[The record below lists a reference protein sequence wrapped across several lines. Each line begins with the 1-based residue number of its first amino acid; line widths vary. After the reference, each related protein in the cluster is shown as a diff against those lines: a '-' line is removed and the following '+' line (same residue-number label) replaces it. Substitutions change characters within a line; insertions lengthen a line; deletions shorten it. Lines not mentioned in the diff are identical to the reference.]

1 MAAACSRG
9 GGGGLPLTRKRD
21 LLRVGGSGGGG
32 RGRSLGRSF
41 CPPSTPGRKASRGVE
56 EVLHIGN
63 PGLGSSRVLP
73 GRCSLVAPVIS
84 RSLFPCETFDPPV
97 IAKPLAI
104 LKHKTQLVSLG
115 WGGRPPVFRPGFG
128 RLKTPLPATALVP
141 RPLRRGACRG
151 GSRRRWSLGR
161 LRTAR
166 GFCATGLPIASSWIS
181 RTGSVSG
188 SRCTGERGGAF
199 ATL

>member
-1 MAAACSRG
+1 M
-9 GGGGLPLTRKRD
+9 PLTRKGD
-21 LLRVGGSGGGG
+21 LFRVGGSRGSGGG
-32 RGRSLGRSF
+32 RGLGRSF
-41 CPPSTPGRKASRGVE
+41 RPSTTPGRKASRRVE

-97 IAKPLAI
+97 IAEPLAI

-141 RPLRRGACRG
+141 RPLRGGACRG

-161 LRTAR
+161 LRAAR
-166 GFCATGLPIASSWIS
+166 GFCATSLPIASSWIS

-188 SRCTGERGGAF
+188 SRGTGERGGAF
-199 ATL
+199 AAL